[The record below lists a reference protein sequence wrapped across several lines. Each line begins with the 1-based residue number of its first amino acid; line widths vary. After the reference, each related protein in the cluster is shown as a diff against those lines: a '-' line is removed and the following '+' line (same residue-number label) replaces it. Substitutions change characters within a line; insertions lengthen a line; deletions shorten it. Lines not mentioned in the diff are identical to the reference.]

1 MTDNP
6 LDVRNLAFGDMDH
19 EISATRRLL
28 ERVPEEHFNWK
39 PHAKSWSLR
48 ELACHI
54 VDLFGWHKATL
65 NQDMVDTSKPWP
77 KTQASTQKELMEA
90 FETRLGELNESIANT
105 SDDTLAAEWTLR
117 HGDVV
122 FLRMPRARA
131 QRIYCISHL
140 AHHRGQL
147 TVYLRMLD
155 VPLPPSYGPTADE
168 QG

>member
-1 MTDNP
+1 MTDSP
-6 LDVRNLAFGDMDH
+6 LEVRNLAFGDMDH
-19 EISATRRLL
+19 EIATTRRML
-28 ERVPEEHFNWK
+28 ERVPEEHFDWK
-39 PHAKSWSLR
+39 PHAKSWSLG

-54 VDLFGWHKATL
+54 VDLFWWHKATL
-65 NQDMVDTSKPWP
+65 GMDVVDMSKPWP
-77 KTQASTQKELMEA
+77 KTQASTHAELMEA
-90 FETRLGELNESIANT
+90 FETGLGELRETLADT
-105 SDDTLAAEWTLR
+105 SVDALAAEWTLS
-117 HGDVV
+117 HGETV

-168 QG
+168 